1 MPKFGSEVRV
11 AWLFIKLPNC
21 DKLCGQHKE
30 LICYIVYWSEYLLA
44 RAEAEA
50 EECEYEAETNPQG
63 RDQHSQAQPAA
74 H

>member
-1 MPKFGSEVRV
+1 M
-11 AWLFIKLPNC
+11 
-21 DKLCGQHKE
+21 
-30 LICYIVYWSEYLLA
+30 YWSEYLLA

>member
-1 MPKFGSEVRV
+1 MWAAQG
-11 AWLFIKLPNC
+11 ADII
-21 DKLCGQHKE
+21 LCIGLNIYWPE
-30 LICYIVYWSEYLLA
+30 LG
-44 RAEAEA
+44 AEAEA